1 MLRFPTYTVN
11 ELLITTTLSSF
22 FVAANAEEEN
32 GIVKDVFLAS
42 GIASYDIE
50 LSLASRRGKITNS
63 KAARSQNRI
72 LP

>member
-1 MLRFPTYTVN
+1 MLC
-11 ELLITTTLSSF
+11 F

-63 KAARSQNRI
+63 KAARSENRI

>member
-1 MLRFPTYTVN
+1 MN
-11 ELLITTTLSSF
+11 ELLITITLCCF
-22 FVAANAEEEN
+22 CVAANAEEEN
-32 GIVKDVFLAS
+32 VIVKDVFLAS

-63 KAARSQNRI
+63 KAARSRNRI